1 MHLLEIIH
9 LTLLSTA
16 KAVFDSA
23 FLLIIILIAYM
34 IKKTQNLNIYGYK
47 IPYNSFTQLI
57 ESVLQGII
65 IGVVGSAIIA
75 IIGLPIRITTPILFL
90 LPIAIISA
98 FIHPRFLCFSYS
110 ASILSL
116 LSIIFSGQNILGY
129 TIPNLDID
137 VNGLIVLVGVLHLME
152 AILIFFVGGKNPIP
166 IITKKNN
173 KIVMGHMLQKF
184 WPIPFSLLA
193 LNIGEISG
201 SIIKMPSWWPLIK
214 PVIDSNA
221 SYYFVLLPIIG
232 ALGYRTVTF
241 AYRPEIKAKISS
253 VRLLVYSVI
262 LIILAVISVD
272 NGILRVIAI
281 LFMALAHEGII
292 QYDHF
297 IETVKKPLYG
307 VPRKGIR
314 VLSVHPDGIAQRL
327 GIKVGDIIHNIN
339 GFEIENS
346 KDYKT
351 VMQDSYKSFYI
362 EVECEEGYKDKLT
375 YNTFIK
381 EKNLGLNY
389 LPENPKIVFKYNT
402 LNDFKL
408 IRIILKKLNK
418 KI

>member
-1 MHLLEIIH
+1 
-9 LTLLSTA
+9 
-16 KAVFDSA
+16 
-23 FLLIIILIAYM
+23 M
-34 IKKTQNLNIYGYK
+34 IRKTQNLNLYGYK
-47 IPYNSFTQLI
+47 TPYNSFTQLI
-57 ESVLQGII
+57 ESILQGII
-65 IGVVGSAIIA
+65 IGILGSAIIA

-116 LSIIFSGQNILGY
+116 TSIIFNGQNILGY
-129 TIPNLDID
+129 TLPNLDID

-152 AILIFFVGGKNPIP
+152 AILIYLVGGKNAIP

-193 LNIGEISG
+193 INIGEISG
-201 SIIKMPSWWPLIK
+201 NIIKMPTWWPVIK
-214 PVIDSNA
+214 PIIDSSA

-232 ALGYRTVTF
+232 ALGYRTISF
-241 AYRPEIKAKISS
+241 AYQPKVKARISS
-253 VRLLVYSVI
+253 LRLLIYSVI
-262 LIILAVISVD
+262 LIILAIISVD
-272 NGILRVIAI
+272 NGILRLVAI

-297 IETVKKPLYG
+297 IESIKKPLYG

-314 VLSVHPDGIAQRL
+314 VLSVHPEGIAERL

-346 KDYKT
+346 KDYKAI
-351 VMQDSYKSFYI
+351 MEDSYKSFCI
-362 EVECEEGYKDKLT
+362 EIENQEGNVSKIQ
-375 YNTFIK
+375 YNSYIK
-381 EKNLGLNY
+381 EKSLGLNY
-389 LPENPKIVFKYNT
+389 LPENPKIIFKYDT
-402 LNDFKL
+402 LNEFKL
-408 IRIILKKLNK
+408 LNLIFKKMNK